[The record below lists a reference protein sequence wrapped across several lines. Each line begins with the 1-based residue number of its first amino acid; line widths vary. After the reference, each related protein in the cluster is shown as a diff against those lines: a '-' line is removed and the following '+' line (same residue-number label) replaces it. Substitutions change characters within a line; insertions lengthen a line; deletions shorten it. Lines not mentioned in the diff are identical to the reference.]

1 MLSVATPW
9 VIRGYTVSYPWLH
22 RELSV
27 IVRDHPWSSV
37 IIRPS
42 PWPVRGSSVL
52 IRSSS
57 GPVWGWSLTFRGLSV
72 TVRGYAGAAPWLHRG
87 CTVAAPWLHRG
98 CTVAAP
104 WLNRGLSRSI
114 SPGSHGTT
122 HGLLPDLP
130 DYPRTTHGL
139 DTERHGWATDYDL
152 PRIAPDV
159 LNFFKHP
166 GDTKDDHGSPRIAK
180 DQPRIPRDELGNC
193 QGSPR
198 IARDRSSDAI
208 RRPIRGSVTGAKGMK
223 PMPKF

>member
-1 MLSVATPW
+1 MCHGRAPNIPVEP
-9 VIRGYTVSYPWLH
+9 RM
-22 RELSV
+22 
-27 IVRDHPWSSV
+27 
-37 IIRPS
+37 S
-42 PWPVRGSSVL
+42 P
-52 IRSSS
+52 
-57 GPVWGWSLTFRGLSV
+57 
-72 TVRGYAGAAPWLHRG
+72 G
-87 CTVAAPWLHRG
+87 CKKG
-98 CTVAAP
+98 I
-104 WLNRGLSRSI
+104 I

-159 LNFFKHP
+159 LKFLKHP

-198 IARDRSSDAI
+198 IARDRSSGAI
-208 RRPIRGSVTGAKGMK
+208 RRPIRGSVTGALGTWLFAGTGSGNAWEL
-223 PMPKF
+223 PCVSPESAAGPSWL